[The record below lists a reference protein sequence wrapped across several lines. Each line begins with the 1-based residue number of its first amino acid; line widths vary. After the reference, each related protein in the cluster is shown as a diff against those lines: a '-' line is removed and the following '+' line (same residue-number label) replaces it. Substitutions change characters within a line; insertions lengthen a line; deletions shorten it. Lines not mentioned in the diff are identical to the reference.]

1 MTTVG
6 FIPATKYLECSESNP
21 EPPSNPQPNMHTD
34 KIKKKDQNDDNK
46 QFRKPSH
53 KLHEFNEYLISIDL
67 DKDQSDQ
74 YFVKTPTKKHQ
85 DKTKRL
91 SHSGQSKRIR
101 CKTAIKLKEFDQFIQ
116 NVDYS
121 LDVLDEYKA
130 ENKEMDP
137 NPANPDIPVNNENTN
152 ASKPKETCGF
162 VAVSSITNSHS
173 NEEQIN
179 ETISGNKRKEN
190 LEDDTLDNQP
200 PTKKRRTK

>member
-21 EPPSNPQPNMHTD
+21 EPPSNPH

-53 KLHEFNEYLISIDL
+53 KLHEFNEYLINIDL

-137 NPANPDIPVNNENTN
+137 NP
-152 ASKPKETCGF
+152 SKPKETCGF